1 MKEKKNIIIGISILI
16 ILIIGLVVGYTLLK
30 KDDTKED
37 SIRFKEE
44 YEELNDTVR
53 ESDGHSYNNVDIKE
67 DNPIKYVSAKEAAKI
82 IKEESGVMYIG
93 APWCPWCRNAVPVLF
108 EAAKNNGVEKVYYV
122 DLTEYRNVWE
132 IVNGELVKSQ
142 KEKEG
147 YYDLLNALDETLGN
161 STYKLKDENGI
172 EYDTNEKR
180 IYMPMVL
187 GIKGG
192 KIVETHVGTVT
203 LDETQDKYSY
213 LTETQKDELLSVYDK
228 IVKSSISDGKCGLDD
243 ACD

>member
-147 YYDLLNALDETLGN
+147 YYDLLNALDETLG
-161 STYKLKDENGI
+161 SDTYKLKM
-172 EYDTNEKR
+172 K
-180 IYMPMVL
+180 MV
-187 GIKGG
+187 
-192 KIVETHVGTVT
+192 
-203 LDETQDKYSY
+203 
-213 LTETQKDELLSVYDK
+213 
-228 IVKSSISDGKCGLDD
+228 
-243 ACD
+243 